1 MRMNAKELIAEA
13 RVTTPTLPP
22 AAAKLMTAMADR
34 LDLQF
39 VALCESRNEVK
50 QLAAESY
57 TNLQSAARELN
68 TSWMMHKT
76 MLGAQA
82 ALLCLS
88 QGDIRGARD
97 WLEGTTDEAFVE
109 IPDDMTPSGLQA
121 WFDSNMTSN
130 DGHNGFLTQ
139 EEALER
145 LRQRA
150 PATDAYAASLRAE
163 GVEVLRQHPA
173 IQLCSLTHVCD
184 EVVAQLRSQSAA
196 SPAPLSAAIT
206 DIIAERHRQQ
216 SAEGWTQEHDD
227 THDKA
232 EMVLAAISYLMAVV
246 NPNASQGWWPWDIRS
261 WKPSSGRRDLVKA
274 GALIA
279 AEIERIDRQAAQV
292 KGVQL

>member
-1 MRMNAKELIAEA
+1 MRMNAKDLIADA
-13 RVTTPTLPP
+13 RVTAPTLPP

-97 WLEGTTDEAFVE
+97 WLEGTTDEAFAE

-121 WFDSNMTSN
+121 WFESNMTSN

-150 PATDAYAASLRAE
+150 PATDAFLASLRAE
-163 GVEVLRQHPA
+163 GAEMLRQHPA

-184 EVVAQLRSQSAA
+184 EVAAQLRSKS
-196 SPAPLSAAIT
+196 
-206 DIIAERHRQQ
+206 ER
-216 SAEGWTQEHDD
+216 
-227 THDKA
+227 
-232 EMVLAAISYLMAVV
+232 AV
-246 NPNASQGWWPWDIRS
+246 
-261 WKPSSGRRDLVKA
+261 
-274 GALIA
+274 
-279 AEIERIDRQAAQV
+279 
-292 KGVQL
+292 

>member
-1 MRMNAKELIAEA
+1 MRLNAKELIAEA
-13 RVTTPTLPP
+13 RKIATAPTLPP

-68 TSWMMHKT
+68 TSWVMHKT

-97 WLEGTTDEAFVE
+97 WLEGTTDEAFAE

-139 EEALER
+139 EEALEK

-150 PATDAYAASLRAE
+150 PATDAILASLRAE
-163 GVEVLRQHPA
+163 GVDMAMEAAKPEVANEFQRETFDQCVTAAVKYPQSDLA
-173 IQLCSLTHVCD
+173 GKVEMVAWLELFA
-184 EVVAQLRSQSAA
+184 AQLRSKSEVQS
-196 SPAPLSAAIT
+196 
-206 DIIAERHRQQ
+206 
-216 SAEGWTQEHDD
+216 
-227 THDKA
+227 
-232 EMVLAAISYLMAVV
+232 
-246 NPNASQGWWPWDIRS
+246 
-261 WKPSSGRRDLVKA
+261 
-274 GALIA
+274 
-279 AEIERIDRQAAQV
+279 
-292 KGVQL
+292 

>member
-1 MRMNAKELIAEA
+1 
-13 RVTTPTLPP
+13 
-22 AAAKLMTAMADR
+22 MTAMADR

-39 VALCESRNEVK
+39 VVLCESRNEAK

-82 ALLCLS
+82 AWLCLS

-97 WLEGTTDEAFVE
+97 WLEGTTDEAFAE

-150 PATDAYAASLRAE
+150 PATDAILASLRAE
-163 GVEVLRQHPA
+163 ARKQGAVFAANRLLAAWDAGFIEDTPENAADIARAILMSKEFMDEAPDGDFDRSFADEVLESIA
-173 IQLCSLTHVCD
+173 
-184 EVVAQLRSQSAA
+184 AKLRSKS
-196 SPAPLSAAIT
+196 
-206 DIIAERHRQQ
+206 E
-216 SAEGWTQEHDD
+216 
-227 THDKA
+227 
-232 EMVLAAISYLMAVV
+232 
-246 NPNASQGWWPWDIRS
+246 
-261 WKPSSGRRDLVKA
+261 
-274 GALIA
+274 
-279 AEIERIDRQAAQV
+279 
-292 KGVQL
+292 VQ